1 MARRD
6 DMASFATTHSIP
18 CITIR
23 QMQVRSSP
31 DSRFIM
37 FRFPA
42 AAMGRQRNLERARQ
56 GSDCGCAVGQVYAKA
71 RFGGERAAGANQKT
85 YADDG
90 SGRRADPTE
99 AVEGAEAAATPSP
112 PIAAEQ

>member
-23 QMQVRSSP
+23 QMQVRSLP
-31 DSRFIM
+31 RSRFIM

-56 GSDCGCAVGQVYAKA
+56 GCDCGCAVGQVYAKA

-99 AVEGAEAAATPSP
+99 AVGGAEAAATPSP
-112 PIAAEQ
+112 PIATEQ